1 MKCILLLLA
10 SQNLFCKQR
19 LSATKSLG
27 GSSRTMTRWFFAKI
41 FFVAM
46 LAVIPADEIVE
57 GVEECEASSKQNT
70 SKPHFFSPADVSI
83 AVNLK

>member
-1 MKCILLLLA
+1 
-10 SQNLFCKQR
+10 
-19 LSATKSLG
+19 
-27 GSSRTMTRWFFAKI
+27 
-41 FFVAM
+41 M

-70 SKPHFFSPADVSI
+70 SKPHFFSPEDVSI